1 MKTNKMKK
9 RIHMKT
15 KGLLAAHT
23 APAVVCA
30 LGLLAISVVISA
42 AAEADAPGHA
52 KGDEKVEHV
61 LLVSVDGL
69 HQSDLAWYVQT
80 HPGSTLAGLL
90 AGGVDY
96 SDAST
101 PFPSD
106 SLPGMTAQVTGGNP

>member
-1 MKTNKMKK
+1 MKTNNMKE

-15 KGLLAAHT
+15 KGLLAAQT
-23 APAVVCA
+23 APTVLCE
-30 LGLLAISVVISA
+30 LGLLAISLVLSA
-42 AAEADAPGHA
+42 TAIAASPGTA
-52 KGDEKVEHV
+52 RGDEKVEHV

-80 HPGSTLAGLL
+80 HPGSTLAGLM

-106 SLPGMTAQVTGGNP
+106 